1 MANRSFN
8 RLQALDKEIKII
20 HGQFETD
27 STVSS
32 STSLLTNSKSV
43 GVKSVLRVGAG
54 HFRIILGVPG
64 TADGVVDKYSHF
76 FGAYFDIQKSTAI
89 GSTAGGVGFQIQGA
103 PTVSTNGQIDFFTL
117 KSTGTEADPGN
128 SETIHFMIVVKNSSL
143 PGIGVS

>member
-27 STVSS
+27 STASS

-43 GVKSVLRVGAG
+43 GVKSITRNSAG
-54 HFRIILGVPG
+54 DYSLILGVPSG
-64 TADGVVDKYSHF
+64 DTDKYSHF

-89 GSTAGGVGFQIQGA
+89 GSTAGGVGFQLQGA
-103 PTVSTNGQIDFFTL
+103 PTVSTDGQIDFFTL

>member
-8 RLQALDKEIKII
+8 RLQALDKEIKIL
-20 HGQFETD
+20 HGQFVTD
-27 STVSS
+27 ATASS
-32 STSLLTNSKSV
+32 STSLLTNAKSV
-43 GVKSVLRVGAG
+43 GVQSVLRVGAG
-54 HFRIILGVPG
+54 HFRIVLGTP
-64 TADGVVDKYSHF
+64 DGDVDKYNHF